1 MVMAMEERYTPSA
14 KQVLVLA
21 QQQANYFKHQA
32 IGTEHLLLAL
42 TMEKNGVAAKV
53 LQSFVVTEVDVREEI
68 EHIVGYGN
76 LQRRGADTYL
86 PYSPRTRYVLERAR
100 EHAKLF
106 NVEKVGTEHILL
118 ALLEDDKTISSRI
131 LAALNID
138 LRKVKNITYRTM
150 GVDATTANRA
160 RKKLALS
167 EKKQDNGTPTLDE
180 LARDLTEMVRK
191 DQIDPVVG
199 RDNEIKRVVQILSR
213 RTKNNPVLLG
223 EPGVG
228 KTAVAEGFSQ
238 KIVNGEVPDNLKN
251 KRVMMLDM
259 GSLVAGTK
267 YRGEFEDRLKKI
279 IEEIR
284 EDGNVILF
292 IDEMHTLIGAGGA
305 EGAIDASNILKP
317 ALARG
322 EVQVIGATTLNE
334 YQKYVEADAAL
345 ERRFASVTINEPT
358 PEVALTILKGLRPK
372 YEKHHQLQITDE
384 ALESAVKL
392 SKRYIASRFL
402 PDKAIDLMD
411 EAAARVRI
419 NNAQKVDKVS
429 AIKKKLSELS
439 QEKTEALLKEDFE
452 KAAEIRNEELKI
464 QEKLEK
470 QIQRDK
476 DEEDSNNY
484 RVKVTAEDIAE
495 VVSEWTGVPVTQIN
509 RSEGD
514 RLIRLEKILHNRV
527 IGQDEAVK
535 AVSKAIRRARSGLKD
550 PTRPIGS
557 FMFLGPTGV
566 GKTELAKAL
575 AEAMFGSEDSM
586 IRIDMSEYMEKYTTS
601 RLIGSPPGYVGYDEG
616 GQLTEKVRNNPY
628 SVVLLDEV
636 EKAHNDVFN
645 ILLQVLD
652 DGRITD
658 HESDC
663 CDGFLTD
670 SKGRKV
676 DFRNTIIIMTSNL
689 GATALRDEK
698 SVGFGAKDVSDDYE
712 AMAAKVRETL
722 KKTFR
727 PEFLNRLDETVVFH
741 SLNKE
746 EIHQI
751 VKLMAKNIIDRIKEQ
766 NINLKITPAA
776 IDIVAEAGFDAEY
789 GARPIRRVLQDKI
802 EDLLSEEL
810 LAGNIETG
818 ATVTIGAKKGEITIK
833 VKNPVAAE
841 KINS

>member
-150 GVDATTANRA
+150 GVDATTANRT

-439 QEKTEALLKEDFE
+439 QEKTEALLKENFE

-652 DGRITD
+652 DG
-658 HESDC
+658 
-663 CDGFLTD
+663 FLTD

>member
-150 GVDATTANRA
+150 GVDATTANRT

-652 DGRITD
+652 DG
-658 HESDC
+658 
-663 CDGFLTD
+663 FLTD

-818 ATVTIGAKKGEITIK
+818 ATVTIGAKKGAITIK

>member
-1 MVMAMEERYTPSA
+1 MAMEERYTPSA

-150 GVDATTANRA
+150 GVDATTANRT

-419 NNAQKVDKVS
+419 NNSQKVDKVS

-652 DGRITD
+652 DG
-658 HESDC
+658 
-663 CDGFLTD
+663 FLTD

>member
-42 TMEKNGVAAKV
+42 TMGKNGVAAKV

-150 GVDATTANRA
+150 GVDATTANRT

-167 EKKQDNGTPTLDE
+167 EKKQDNGTPTLDK

-411 EAAARVRI
+411 EAAAKVRI
-419 NNAQKVDKVS
+419 NNTQKVDKVS

-652 DGRITD
+652 DG
-658 HESDC
+658 
-663 CDGFLTD
+663 FLTD

-698 SVGFGAKDVSDDYE
+698 SVGF
-712 AMAAKVRETL
+712 
-722 KKTFR
+722 
-727 PEFLNRLDETVVFH
+727 
-741 SLNKE
+741 
-746 EIHQI
+746 
-751 VKLMAKNIIDRIKEQ
+751 
-766 NINLKITPAA
+766 
-776 IDIVAEAGFDAEY
+776 
-789 GARPIRRVLQDKI
+789 
-802 EDLLSEEL
+802 
-810 LAGNIETG
+810 
-818 ATVTIGAKKGEITIK
+818 
-833 VKNPVAAE
+833 E
-841 KINS
+841 KH

>member
-372 YEKHHQLQITDE
+372 YEKHHQLQITDG

-575 AEAMFGSEDSM
+575 AEAMFGSEDSI

-652 DGRITD
+652 DG
-658 HESDC
+658 
-663 CDGFLTD
+663 FLTD

-698 SVGFGAKDVSDDYE
+698 LVGFGAKDVSDDYE

>member
-42 TMEKNGVAAKV
+42 TMGKNGVAAKV

-150 GVDATTANRA
+150 GVDATTANRT

-419 NNAQKVDKVS
+419 NNTQKVDKVS

-652 DGRITD
+652 DG
-658 HESDC
+658 
-663 CDGFLTD
+663 FLTD

-833 VKNPVAAE
+833 VKNPVAAG

>member
-68 EHIVGYGN
+68 QHIVGYGN

-150 GVDATTANRA
+150 GVDATTANRT

-652 DGRITD
+652 DG
-658 HESDC
+658 
-663 CDGFLTD
+663 FLTD

-712 AMAAKVRETL
+712 AMAAKIRETL

-833 VKNPVAAE
+833 VKNPEATE

>member
-150 GVDATTANRA
+150 GVDATTANRT

-228 KTAVAEGFSQ
+228 KTAVSEGFSQ

-652 DGRITD
+652 DG
-658 HESDC
+658 
-663 CDGFLTD
+663 FLTD

-833 VKNPVAAE
+833 VKNPEATE

>member
-1 MVMAMEERYTPSA
+1 MDKAMEERYTTSA

-150 GVDATTANRA
+150 GVDATTANRT

-279 IEEIR
+279 IEEFR

-292 IDEMHTLIGAGGA
+292 IDEMHTQIGAGGA

-652 DGRITD
+652 DG
-658 HESDC
+658 
-663 CDGFLTD
+663 FLTD

-776 IDIVAEAGFDAEY
+776 IDIVAETGFDAEY

>member
-150 GVDATTANRA
+150 GVDATTANRT

-167 EKKQDNGTPTLDE
+167 EKKRDNGTPTLDE

-652 DGRITD
+652 DG
-658 HESDC
+658 
-663 CDGFLTD
+663 FLTD

-727 PEFLNRLDETVVFH
+727 PEFLNRLDEIVVFH

>member
-150 GVDATTANRA
+150 GVDATTANRT

-566 GKTELAKAL
+566 GKTKLAKAL

-652 DGRITD
+652 
-658 HESDC
+658 
-663 CDGFLTD
+663 DGFLTD

>member
-1 MVMAMEERYTPSA
+1 MEERYTPSA

-150 GVDATTANRA
+150 GVDATTANRT

-652 DGRITD
+652 DG
-658 HESDC
+658 
-663 CDGFLTD
+663 FLTD

-789 GARPIRRVLQDKI
+789 GTRPIRRVLQDKI

>member
-1 MVMAMEERYTPSA
+1 MEERYTPSA

-138 LRKVKNITYRTM
+138 LRKVKKITYRTM
-150 GVDATTANRA
+150 GVDATTANRT

-652 DGRITD
+652 DG
-658 HESDC
+658 
-663 CDGFLTD
+663 FLTD

>member
-150 GVDATTANRA
+150 GVDATTANRT

-358 PEVALTILKGLRPK
+358 PGVALTILKGLRPK

-476 DEEDSNNY
+476 DEENSNNY

-652 DGRITD
+652 
-658 HESDC
+658 
-663 CDGFLTD
+663 DGFLTD

>member
-138 LRKVKNITYRTM
+138 LRKVENITYRTM
-150 GVDATTANRA
+150 GVDATTANRT

-238 KIVNGEVPDNLKN
+238 KIVNDEVPDNLKN

-439 QEKTEALLKEDFE
+439 QEKTEVLLKEDFE

-652 DGRITD
+652 DG
-658 HESDC
+658 
-663 CDGFLTD
+663 FLTD

>member
-150 GVDATTANRA
+150 GVDATTANRT

-191 DQIDPVVG
+191 DQIDLVVG

-419 NNAQKVDKVS
+419 NNSQKVDKVS

-652 DGRITD
+652 DG
-658 HESDC
+658 
-663 CDGFLTD
+663 FLTD

>member
-1 MVMAMEERYTPSA
+1 MEERYTPSA

-150 GVDATTANRA
+150 GVDATTANRT

-476 DEEDSNNY
+476 DEENSNNY

-652 DGRITD
+652 DG
-658 HESDC
+658 
-663 CDGFLTD
+663 FLTD

-776 IDIVAEAGFDAEY
+776 IDIVAETGFDAEY

>member
-1 MVMAMEERYTPSA
+1 MEERYTPSA

-150 GVDATTANRA
+150 GVDATTANRT

-652 DGRITD
+652 DG
-658 HESDC
+658 
-663 CDGFLTD
+663 FLTD
-670 SKGRKV
+670 SKCRKV

>member
-150 GVDATTANRA
+150 GVDATTTNRT

-419 NNAQKVDKVS
+419 NNSQKVDKVS

-652 DGRITD
+652 DG
-658 HESDC
+658 
-663 CDGFLTD
+663 FLTD

>member
-150 GVDATTANRA
+150 GVDATTANRT

-527 IGQDEAVK
+527 IGQDETVK

-652 DGRITD
+652 DG
-658 HESDC
+658 
-663 CDGFLTD
+663 FLTD

-727 PEFLNRLDETVVFH
+727 PEFLNRLDEIVVFH

>member
-1 MVMAMEERYTPSA
+1 MAMEERYTPSA

-150 GVDATTANRA
+150 GVDATTANRT

-652 DGRITD
+652 DG
-658 HESDC
+658 
-663 CDGFLTD
+663 FLTD

-776 IDIVAEAGFDAEY
+776 IDIVAETGFDAEY

-841 KINS
+841 KNK

>member
-150 GVDATTANRA
+150 GVDATTANRT

-419 NNAQKVDKVS
+419 NNSQKVDKVS

-652 DGRITD
+652 DG
-658 HESDC
+658 
-663 CDGFLTD
+663 FLTD

-746 EIHQI
+746 EIQQI

>member
-21 QQQANYFKHQA
+21 QHQANYFKHQA

-150 GVDATTANRA
+150 GVDATTANRT

-419 NNAQKVDKVS
+419 NNSQKVDKVS

-652 DGRITD
+652 DG
-658 HESDC
+658 
-663 CDGFLTD
+663 FLTD

>member
-150 GVDATTANRA
+150 GVDATTANRT

-586 IRIDMSEYMEKYTTS
+586 IRIDMSEYMEKYTTN

-652 DGRITD
+652 
-658 HESDC
+658 
-663 CDGFLTD
+663 DGFLTD

-776 IDIVAEAGFDAEY
+776 IDIVAETGFDAEY

>member
-1 MVMAMEERYTPSA
+1 MEERYTPSA

-476 DEEDSNNY
+476 DEENSNNY

-652 DGRITD
+652 DG
-658 HESDC
+658 
-663 CDGFLTD
+663 FLTD

-698 SVGFGAKDVSDDYE
+698 LVGFGAKDVSDDYE

>member
-464 QEKLEK
+464 KEKLEK

-652 DGRITD
+652 DG
-658 HESDC
+658 
-663 CDGFLTD
+663 FLTD

-698 SVGFGAKDVSDDYE
+698 SVGFGAKDVSNDYE

>member
-1 MVMAMEERYTPSA
+1 MEERYTPSA

-150 GVDATTANRA
+150 GVDATTANRT

-358 PEVALTILKGLRPK
+358 TEVALTILKGLRPK

-652 DGRITD
+652 DG
-658 HESDC
+658 
-663 CDGFLTD
+663 FLTD

-776 IDIVAEAGFDAEY
+776 IDIVAETGFDAEY

>member
-652 DGRITD
+652 DG
-658 HESDC
+658 
-663 CDGFLTD
+663 FLTD

-698 SVGFGAKDVSDDYE
+698 LVGFGAKDVSDDYE

-833 VKNPVAAE
+833 VKNPVATE
-841 KINS
+841 KVNS

>member
-42 TMEKNGVAAKV
+42 TMEKNSVAAKV

-251 KRVMMLDM
+251 KCVMMLDM

-372 YEKHHQLQITDE
+372 YEKHHQLQITDG

-575 AEAMFGSEDSM
+575 AEAMFGSEDSI

-652 DGRITD
+652 
-658 HESDC
+658 
-663 CDGFLTD
+663 DGFLTD

>member
-150 GVDATTANRA
+150 GVDATTANRT

-345 ERRFASVTINEPT
+345 ERRFASVIINEPT

-476 DEEDSNNY
+476 DEENSNNY

-636 EKAHNDVFN
+636 EKAHN
-645 ILLQVLD
+645 
-652 DGRITD
+652 
-658 HESDC
+658 
-663 CDGFLTD
+663 
-670 SKGRKV
+670 
-676 DFRNTIIIMTSNL
+676 
-689 GATALRDEK
+689 
-698 SVGFGAKDVSDDYE
+698 
-712 AMAAKVRETL
+712 
-722 KKTFR
+722 
-727 PEFLNRLDETVVFH
+727 
-741 SLNKE
+741 
-746 EIHQI
+746 
-751 VKLMAKNIIDRIKEQ
+751 
-766 NINLKITPAA
+766 
-776 IDIVAEAGFDAEY
+776 
-789 GARPIRRVLQDKI
+789 
-802 EDLLSEEL
+802 
-810 LAGNIETG
+810 
-818 ATVTIGAKKGEITIK
+818 
-833 VKNPVAAE
+833 
-841 KINS
+841 

>member
-150 GVDATTANRA
+150 GVDATTANRT

-358 PEVALTILKGLRPK
+358 PEVGLTILKGLRPK

-652 DGRITD
+652 DG
-658 HESDC
+658 
-663 CDGFLTD
+663 FLTD

>member
-1 MVMAMEERYTPSA
+1 MEERYTPSA

-150 GVDATTANRA
+150 GVDATTANRT

-429 AIKKKLSELS
+429 AIKKELSELS

-652 DGRITD
+652 DG
-658 HESDC
+658 
-663 CDGFLTD
+663 FLTD

>member
-1 MVMAMEERYTPSA
+1 MEERYTPSA

-150 GVDATTANRA
+150 GVDATTANRT

-238 KIVNGEVPDNLKN
+238 KIVNDEVPDNLKN

-392 SKRYIASRFL
+392 SKRYIVSRFL

-652 DGRITD
+652 DG
-658 HESDC
+658 
-663 CDGFLTD
+663 FLTD

>member
-1 MVMAMEERYTPSA
+1 MEERYTPSA

-150 GVDATTANRA
+150 GVDATTANRT

-652 DGRITD
+652 DG
-658 HESDC
+658 
-663 CDGFLTD
+663 FLTD

>member
-150 GVDATTANRA
+150 GVDATTANRT

-372 YEKHHQLQITDE
+372 YEKHHQLQIIDE

-652 DGRITD
+652 DG
-658 HESDC
+658 
-663 CDGFLTD
+663 FLTD

>member
-14 KQVLVLA
+14 KQVLILA

-150 GVDATTANRA
+150 GVDATTANRT

-652 DGRITD
+652 DG
-658 HESDC
+658 
-663 CDGFLTD
+663 FLTD